1 MAKKGGGGGK
11 ISSVKRN
18 NKNVTKLER
27 QGKLN
32 RKAGK
37 RAGGSAG
44 KKPVDKKVARQ
55 KESDKAHRAAVKA
68 KREEEEAWSKERGQS
83 DGEEEEDESV
93 GDEAEISAKDVKDFG
108 KASFS
113 ILSGDLTKPKEEPGR
128 RGKKRRKDEDDDDH
142 EDTIED
148 FEKAPRTISTE
159 DDGSKKRL
167 LLPIKD
173 KQNRL
178 IQRVGD
184 RVKNEEEEE
193 DEDEIEEV
201 GETKAPKGL
210 EDDEGF
216 ESGTAGSPD
225 GRNPPPPRM
234 TALEAIVWRKKMI
247 AKRKQKI
254 ALLCTSIVERPE
266 ERMGKLKD
274 LRMMMNADDADP
286 RVGSTV
292 KKLVI
297 LSMLEIFKDVIPSY
311 RIRALTEIER
321 SQRMKKE
328 TLALVDFEEGLLKN
342 YRLYLTALENLIKNF
357 LAKRKADKPVSGA
370 LEEEEEEE
378 EAEKSRKRNLAL
390 LAIKCMSELLVTH
403 PHFNYRTNI
412 VTVLVP
418 LMGSVNEEIGSS
430 VCDAI
435 KRVFK
440 GDKLGDV
447 SYEIVKTLANE
458 LKARGHGWPQRA
470 LDVCL
475 SVRIRNDLAEKQ
487 KEKEDDRKN
496 RYDAYKKL
504 MKYASRKEKKR
515 KKKMTELENQLK
527 ATEAT
532 PDTDACLEWHTKI
545 MTQLFAIYFRIL
557 KKGRDS
563 PLLSSTLAGLSNFAH
578 LINLDF
584 FDDLLSNLHSI
595 IATHRGLTFENSL
608 HCVHT
613 TFTILS
619 GQGSALNID
628 PMRFYGQLYKDLLVE
643 LTRVLDDKSLV
654 TPLFLKCIHKMIVA
668 RSKQV
673 SQHRLL
679 AFTKRLAT
687 LALHQ
692 DHPTA
697 LAFLAS
703 LRKLLLLTPKTE
715 LLYENEGLGSGVYLY
730 EMEDPEYCKP
740 EASAL
745 WDLHLLKNHY
755 HPTVA
760 SVATRILQHHPLQ
773 SEHKLTPEISLK
785 DPVDLF
791 QLYSTIQEKEDG
803 VPANYFRPS
812 LVSQSNTKIQTAMR
826 KSKSGRN
833 AIFRIHRFADEQ
845 FGQRV
850 NAIFESITED
860 INSMNKASSSSLAG
874 RISHP
879 TDALTPLSDAE
890 MEDSRDDSAMI
901 VECC

>member
-1 MAKKGGGGGK
+1 MGKAKGGGGK

-37 RAGGSAG
+37 RGGGGGGGG
-44 KKPVDKKVARQ
+44 KKSTLDKKLARL
-55 KESDKAHRAAVKA
+55 KESDKDYWAAVKA
-68 KREEEEAWSKERGQS
+68 KKVEEEAWRKEGS
-83 DGEEEEDESV
+83 GAEEDVEDEESEED
-93 GDEAEISAKDVKDFG
+93 DEVNVSAKDLKDFG
-108 KASFS
+108 NSSFS
-113 ILSGDLTKPKEEPGR
+113 ILSADLSKPKEEQRR
-128 RGKKRRKDEDDDDH
+128 RGKKRRKDEDDD
-142 EDTIED
+142 EEVED
-148 FEKAPRTISTE
+148 FEKAPRSYGQATE

-178 IQRVGD
+178 IQRVGEKVD
-184 RVKNEEEEE
+184 IEEGEEQE
-193 DEDEIEEV
+193 EDEIEEV
-201 GETKAPKGL
+201 GETMAPKGI

-216 ESGTAGSPD
+216 ESGTASASPD
-225 GRNPPPPRM
+225 GPPPEM
-234 TALEAIVWRKKMI
+234 SAQEIIVWRKKLI

-274 LRMMMNADDADP
+274 LRMMMCADDSDS
-286 RVGSTV
+286 RVGPTV
-292 KKLVI
+292 KKLVL
-297 LSMLEIFKDVIPSY
+297 LSMLEIFKDIIPSY
-311 RIRALTEIER
+311 RIRALTDVER

-342 YRLYLTALENLIKNF
+342 YRLYLTALENLIKHG
-357 LAKRKADKPVSGA
+357 LMKRKSKPDIDED
-370 LEEEEEEE
+370 EEEDELGVES
-378 EAEKSRKRNLAL
+378 SRRRNMAL
-390 LAIKCMSELLVTH
+390 LAIRCMSELLVLH

-418 LMGSVNEEIGSS
+418 LMGSSDDEIGSF

-435 KRVFK
+435 QRVFK

-447 SYEIVKTLANE
+447 SYEVVKTLANE
-458 LKARGHGWPQRA
+458 LKARGHGWPRRS

-475 SVRIRNDLAEKQ
+475 SLRIRNDLAEKQ
-487 KEKEDDRKN
+487 KEKADERKN

-532 PDTDACLEWHTKI
+532 PNTDACLEWHTKSI
-545 MTQLFAIYFRIL
+545 TQLFAIYFRIL

-563 PLLSSTLAGLSNFAH
+563 PLLSSTLAGLSNYAH

-613 TFTILS
+613 TFAILS

-628 PMRFYGQLYKDLLVE
+628 PMRFYGQLYKDLLIE

-673 SQHRLL
+673 SQPRLL

-703 LRKLLLLTPKTE
+703 LRKLLLLSPKTE
-715 LLYENEGLGSGVYLY
+715 LLYENEGLGSGVYLP

-740 EASAL
+740 EAAAL
-745 WDLHLLKNHY
+745 WDLHLLKRHY

-760 SVATRILQHHPLQ
+760 SVAAKILQHHPLQ

-785 DPVDLF
+785 DPADLF
-791 QLYSTIQEKEDG
+791 QMYSTIQEKEEG
-803 VPANYFRPS
+803 VPANDFRPS
-812 LVSQSNTKIQTAMR
+812 LVSLSKTKIQTALR

-833 AIFRIHRFADEQ
+833 AIFRIHRFTDEK
-845 FGQRV
+845 FGLRV
-850 NAIFESITED
+850 QSILEAVSED
-860 INSMNKASSSSLAG
+860 IARADYRNPALSH
-874 RISHP
+874 HP
-879 TDALTPLSDAE
+879 TDVL
-890 MEDSRDDSAMI
+890 MEDDGEEEEEDSPDEGAMI